1 MENLETAKKRAFNL
15 KKDKEEL
22 NKKGLSIYKLALI
35 YSHFLFEL
43 REVVESFIDRYRDE
57 I

>member
-1 MENLETAKKRAFNL
+1 MENLNIAKKRAFNL

-22 NKKGLSIYKLALI
+22 NKNGWTIYKLALM

-43 REVVESFIDRYRDE
+43 REFVESFIDRYRDD